1 MTTQNTKTGLPE
13 IPSDKDI
20 NPSRGRFSRIV
31 TLAVHF
37 FGSGY
42 IAKTFTYHLATLPFI
57 VENGEVTNELVIGLA
72 GGGSWMAAIAVIGYS
87 IPKWFLIRNDPNR
100 MFVTQNGF
108 ASLFGFGQVDVPYGP
123 GLHPC
128 FPWEK
133 RIEANNISLD
143 EVTVE
148 FDFTATLAD
157 GSIVG
162 NGNYWLRPDHTDPVR
177 FLRSVASV
185 GEEIQTLIVA
195 AIQDYMAS
203 QEFRDKRIPAN
214 DTTAIT
220 HCINQ
225 HLEALFGDNNDHRKE
240 NVEKRN
246 AVIISGAAIEGVEVS
261 GDLSKTITGIA
272 EARAVQTGTALLL
285 GFTNDNEMADALKK
299 ATISQEDV
307 ARARRD
313 FLSIS
318 GNFEG
323 MTVNR
328 NEVDLNIR
336 GLNPDVVDKLV
347 ELAKTPAVQAAA
359 TAVVRSRGGTNQG
372 KKKP

>member
-1 MTTQNTKTGLPE
+1 MTTSNTKTELPK

-20 NPSRGRFSRIV
+20 NPSRGRWQRIATLGAHLLGTSYV
-31 TLAVHF
+31 T
-37 FGSGY
+37 
-42 IAKTFTYHLATLPFI
+42 KTFTYHLATLPFI
-57 VENGEVTNELVIGLA
+57 GQDGEVTSNFVAGLA
-72 GGGSWMAAIAVIGYS
+72 NGGSWMAVIAVLGYS
-87 IPKWFLIRNDPNR
+87 TPKWFLIRNNPNR
-100 MFVTQNGF
+100 MFLTQNGL
-108 ASLFGFGQVDVPYGP
+108 ASFFGFGQVDVAYGP

-128 FPWEK
+128 YPQEK
-133 RIEANNISLD
+133 RIQANNISLD
-143 EVTVE
+143 EATVE
-148 FDFTATLAD
+148 FDFTTTLAD
-157 GSIVG
+157 GSITG
-162 NGNYWLRPDHTDPVR
+162 KGNYWLRPDHADPVR
-177 FLRSVASV
+177 YLRSVASV

-195 AIQDYMAS
+195 AIQDYLAS
-203 QEFRDKRIPAN
+203 QEFRDKRISAS
-214 DTTAIT
+214 DTSAIT

-225 HLEALFGDNNDHRKE
+225 HLEMLFGDNNDHRKE

-261 GDLSKTITGIA
+261 GDLSKTISGIA

-285 GFTNDNEMADALKK
+285 GFANDNEMADSLKNG
-299 ATISQEDV
+299 TISQEDV

-336 GLNPDVVDKLV
+336 GLSSEVVDKLV
-347 ELAKTPAVQAAA
+347 ELAKTPAAQAAA
-359 TAVVRSRGGTNQG
+359 TAVARSRGGTSQG
-372 KKKP
+372 KNKP

>member
-1 MTTQNTKTGLPE
+1 MATSKTQTDVEK

-20 NPSRGRFSRIV
+20 NPSRGRLWRAL
-31 TLAVHF
+31 TLGAHLLGTGF
-37 FGSGY
+37 TSK
-42 IAKTFTYHLATLPFI
+42 AFTYHLATLPFSG
-57 VENGEVTNELVIGLA
+57 ENGEVTNQLVEGLA
-72 GGGSWMAAIAVIGYS
+72 NGGSWMAAIAVIGYS

-108 ASLFGFGQVDVPYGP
+108 ASLLGSGQVDVAYGP
-123 GLHPC
+123 GLHLC

-133 RIEANNISLD
+133 RIEANNISFD
-143 EVTVE
+143 EATVE

-157 GSIVG
+157 GSITG
-162 NGNYWLRPDHTDPVR
+162 KGNYWLRPDHTEPVR
-177 FLRSVASV
+177 YLRSVASV

-203 QEFRDKRIPAN
+203 SEFRNQRIPAN
-214 DTTAIT
+214 DTTVIT
-220 HCINQ
+220 HFINQ
-225 HLEALFGDNNDHRKE
+225 HLETLFGDNNDFRKE

-285 GFTNDNEMADALKK
+285 GFANDNEMADALKK
-299 ATISQEDV
+299 GVISQEDV

-323 MTVNR
+323 MTVSR

-336 GLNPDVVDKLV
+336 GLNPEMVDKLV
-347 ELAKTPAVQAAA
+347 ELAKTPAAQAAA
-359 TAVVRSRGGTNQG
+359 TAVARSRGGTNQG
-372 KKKP
+372 KKKT